1 MGVCRASFSQIS
13 PLVGSHT
20 DHKEQPAYAYIDPG
34 LGSLLVQ
41 SLVAGFLAIG
51 VAWAG
56 FKMKIMSFFELRKAG
71 PRQKNSLGD

>member
-1 MGVCRASFSQIS
+1 MTWGCVVHRSAKFLLWSGAI
-13 PLVGSHT
+13 LT
-20 DHKEQPAYAYIDPG
+20 IMTQPAYAYIDPG

-56 FKMKIMSFFELRKAG
+56 FKMKIMSFFERRKAG
-71 PRQKNSLGD
+71 SQPKE